1 MQENY
6 CVNVPFTQ
14 LTEALPQYNKVHIYD
29 KNMVAEIRVI
39 LSQGKG
45 TS

>member
-1 MQENY
+1 MS
-6 CVNVPFTQ
+6 FM
-14 LTEALPQYNKVHIYD
+14 LFIEALPLYNKVHIYD
-29 KNMVAEIRVI
+29 KNIVAEIRLI